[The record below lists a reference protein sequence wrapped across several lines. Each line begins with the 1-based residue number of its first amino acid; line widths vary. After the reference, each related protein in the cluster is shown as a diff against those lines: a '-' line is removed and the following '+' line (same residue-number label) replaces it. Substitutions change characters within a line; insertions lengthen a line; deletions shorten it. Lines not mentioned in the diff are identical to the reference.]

1 MASKALITGGA
12 GFIGFH
18 LARELAGRGVAV
30 VLVDNF
36 ARGVQDAELEELVAG
51 PDVTLLKRD
60 LLDANA
66 LGDLPD
72 DCDHI
77 YHLSAII
84 GVEHVLERPYQVL
97 ADNTRMLIHAI
108 ELGRR
113 QANLKRFVFA
123 STSEVY
129 AGTLRHFSL
138 ETPTPETTPLAVT
151 PLEEPRTSYMLSKIY
166 GEALCRHSGL
176 PFTLI
181 RPHNFYGPRMGLAHV
196 IPQLLERAYRSD
208 DGSEFEVYSVDHR
221 RTFIFIE
228 DAVQIIRLAAD
239 SESCEGQVLNVGN
252 QTPEMAIGDLADL
265 VLRIVGRKLHVV
277 ARPATPGSPAR
288 RCPDMAK
295 TTGLTGYAPRVSLE
309 DGIARTFRW
318 YVDNVFSGAGVS
330 AR

>member
-18 LARELAGRGVAV
+18 LARELVDRGDSV
-30 VLVDNF
+30 VLVDSF
-36 ARGVQDAELEELVAG
+36 ARGVRDAELEELVAA
-51 PDVTLLKRD
+51 PNVTLLTCD
-60 LLDANA
+60 LRDANLLA
-66 LGDLPD
+66 DLPG
-72 DCDHI
+72 DCDYI

-97 ADNTRMLIHAI
+97 ADNVKMLVHAI
-108 ELGRR
+108 DLGRR
-113 QANLKRFVFA
+113 QADLKRFVFA

-138 ETPTPETTPLAVT
+138 EMPTPETTPLAVS

-176 PFTLI
+176 PITLI

-208 DGSEFEVYSVDHR
+208 DGGDFEVYSVDHS
-221 RTFIFIE
+221 RTFIFID
-228 DAVQIIRLAAD
+228 DAVQIMRRAAQSD
-239 SESCEGQVLNVGN
+239 SCVGQVLNVGN
-252 QTPEMAIGDLADL
+252 QTPEIEMGGLADI
-265 VLRIVGRKLHVV
+265 VLRTVGRKLHVV
-277 ARPATPGSPAR
+277 PRPATPGSPPR
-288 RCPDMAK
+288 RCPDMSK
-295 TTGLTGYAPRVSLE
+295 TTEVTGFVPRVSLA

-318 YVDNVFSGAGVS
+318 YVDNVFSGTGTS